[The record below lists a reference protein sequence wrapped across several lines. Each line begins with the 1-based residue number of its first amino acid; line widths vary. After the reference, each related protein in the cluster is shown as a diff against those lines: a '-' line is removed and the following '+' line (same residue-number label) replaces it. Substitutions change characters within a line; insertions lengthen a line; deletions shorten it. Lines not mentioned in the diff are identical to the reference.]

1 MIPLLYL
8 DTGRQI
14 KVAEADIL
22 SLQREV
28 RQLKDLVDILTQDFK
43 DVKEEFD
50 GFRIRVDS
58 MSSAVADLV
67 IAILTEK
74 N

>member
-43 DVKEEFD
+43 NVKEEFD

>member
-43 DVKEEFD
+43 DVKE
-50 GFRIRVDS
+50 
-58 MSSAVADLV
+58 
-67 IAILTEK
+67 
-74 N
+74 

>member
-1 MIPLLYL
+1 M
-8 DTGRQI
+8 
-14 KVAEADIL
+14 

-28 RQLKDLVDILTQDFK
+28 RQLKFLVDILTQDFK

-50 GFRIRVDS
+50 GFRIRIYS

-74 N
+74 KIRNFTNMKCVIKLLLSHH

>member
-1 MIPLLYL
+1 MNIKVQFSQMIPLLYL

-43 DVKEEFD
+43 DVKE
-50 GFRIRVDS
+50 
-58 MSSAVADLV
+58 
-67 IAILTEK
+67 
-74 N
+74 

>member
-1 MIPLLYL
+1 M
-8 DTGRQI
+8 
-14 KVAEADIL
+14 